1 MLQAGRSVGEMETR
15 SVKQM
20 ETVMDMWLAL
30 WKEQRM
36 AVKRDGLTVAQLGQW
51 LVVMSGALQAGHLE

>member
-1 MLQAGRSVGEMETR
+1 MLQAERSVGEMETR

-20 ETVMDMWLAL
+20 ETEMDMWLAL

-36 AVKRDGLTVAQLGQW
+36 AVKRDGLTVAQLGQR